1 MRKYGDTSIKRVTR
15 GASFMK
21 GKYGTFGMIRVGKA
35 PQPNM
40 SMMNFKSKG

>member
-1 MRKYGDTSIKRVTR
+1 MRKYGDTSIKRVTK

-21 GKYGTFGMIRVGKA
+21 GKFGKTAMIRVGKR

-40 SMMNFKSKG
+40 SMMNFKSNG